1 MLALE
6 AHWGG
11 FRPRAHRTQ
20 IRKGVVRLSV
30 RLGHSRRIRLHQ
42 SDAPR
47 MTPRRAGGV
56 MTDIGRVLA
65 VLGAVLLVAGLGIM
79 LLGRLNLPGDLV
91 IRRSG
96 LTVIV
101 PIATSLVLSIVLT
114 VVLNLLFRSRS
125 GRPERRH
132 GRRKPIAGRNT

>member
-1 MLALE
+1 
-6 AHWGG
+6 
-11 FRPRAHRTQ
+11 
-20 IRKGVVRLSV
+20 
-30 RLGHSRRIRLHQ
+30 
-42 SDAPR
+42 
-47 MTPRRAGGV
+47 

-114 VVLNLLFRSRS
+114 VVLNLLFRSR
-125 GRPERRH
+125 
-132 GRRKPIAGRNT
+132 